1 MRVVRRVAVILCAGA
16 ALVGAAAPTARSA
29 DGGSGT
35 YTATG
40 RTYYVTL
47 VNTGTT
53 PWQFFFLVGPAGTV
67 VDGGATVI
75 GESTAR
81 CVAGQPDGSPAEI
94 ECGPLAAPPSLHFGF
109 VVTLSA
115 PVACGTSFQLD
126 VSSTGVAPF
135 TRVGDVTFAG
145 SCASAS
151 PHVVARPTL
160 HGTPT
165 VGKTLTASAPIW
177 SVPPTRVEYQ
187 WQLCTTASCSPIRG
201 AMGLTLKL
209 RSRDA
214 GNSVRIVATA
224 TLDGTR
230 VTSAS
235 RAIAVRAR
243 N

>member
-1 MRVVRRVAVILCAGA
+1 MRVVRRVVVILCAG
-16 ALVGAAAPTARSA
+16 ALVGAAAPAGRAA

-40 RTYYVTL
+40 RTYYVKL
-47 VNTGTT
+47 FNTGTT

-67 VDGGATVI
+67 VVGGATVI

-81 CVAGQPDGSPAEI
+81 CVVGQPDGLPAEI
-94 ECGPLAAPPSLHFGF
+94 ECGPLTAAPTLHFGF

-115 PVACGTSFQLD
+115 PTACGASFQLD

-145 SCASAS
+145 SCTSAS

-160 HGTPT
+160 HGMPT
-165 VGKTLTASAPIW
+165 VGNTLTASAPTW
-177 SVPPTRVEYQ
+177 SAPPSRVEYQ

-201 AMGLTLKL
+201 ATGLTLKL

-214 GNSVRIVATA
+214 GHAVRIVATA
-224 TLDGTR
+224 SIDGDT
-230 VTSAS
+230 VTSS
-235 RAIAVRAR
+235 SKAIAVRAR
-243 N
+243 R

>member
-1 MRVVRRVAVILCAGA
+1 MRVVRCVAMILCAV
-16 ALVGAAAPTARSA
+16 ALVGAAASTGRSA

-47 VNTGTT
+47 FNAGTT
-53 PWQFFFLVGPAGTV
+53 PWQYFFLVGPAGTV
-67 VDGGATVI
+67 VEGGATVI

-81 CVAGQPDGSPAEI
+81 CVVGQPDGSPAEI

-109 VVTLSA
+109 VVTLSV
-115 PVACGTSFQLD
+115 PVACGATFQLD

-135 TRVGDVTFAG
+135 TRVADVTFAG

-187 WQLCTTASCSPIRG
+187 WQLCTTGSCSPIRG
-201 AMGLTLKL
+201 ATGLTLKL

-214 GNSVRIVATA
+214 GNTVRIVATA
-224 TLDGTR
+224 TLDATT
-230 VTSAS
+230 VTSTSKAL
-235 RAIAVRAR
+235 AVRAR
-243 N
+243 R